1 MVAVAHGSAVYD
13 AVCAAPKAAK
23 TGTTE
28 RKGIKIA
35 PKHLEKG
42 ALAHNLD
49 VFSSLLVR
57 FGAL

>member
-28 RKGIKIA
+28 RKGIKTA
-35 PKHLEKG
+35 PEHLKDGAPVRNFTVFNSILVRSG
-42 ALAHNLD
+42 AL
-49 VFSSLLVR
+49 
-57 FGAL
+57 